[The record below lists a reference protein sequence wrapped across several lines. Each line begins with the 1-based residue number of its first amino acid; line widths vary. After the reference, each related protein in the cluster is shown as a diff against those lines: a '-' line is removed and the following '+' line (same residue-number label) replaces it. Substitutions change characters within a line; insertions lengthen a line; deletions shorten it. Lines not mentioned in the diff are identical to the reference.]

1 MKPLYGFRGKRIE
14 PVGSIYLSVSFGSL
28 QNARTE
34 YVTFDVVDMDY
45 PYNAIFGRGLLN
57 TFEATLHSPYL
68 CLKVPTLLGAILI
81 HGRQK
86 DVRNIEQGFAP
97 GHRNVNYLQEEAE
110 GQQDTSTTKS
120 EPTIISKPSIE
131 PECETKRVPL
141 DPRVPDKVVMISHD
155 LSLEEESELLSFL
168 DKNSDVF
175 TWKTSDLT
183 GVSIRLIEHKLQ
195 INPSAKLRKQK
206 LHKMSNE
213 KVSTAKAEV

>member
-1 MKPLYGFRGKRIE
+1 VKPLYGFRGKRIE
-14 PVGSIYLSVSFGSL
+14 LVGSIYLSVSFGSL

-45 PYNAIFGRGLLN
+45 PYNAIFGRGLFN
-57 TFEATLHSPYL
+57 TFEATLQSPYL
-68 CLKVPTLLGAILI
+68 CLKVPTLLGVISI

-86 DVRNIEQGFAP
+86 DMRNIEQGFAP

-155 LSLEEESELLSFL
+155 LSPEEESELLSFL

-175 TWKTSDLT
+175 TW
-183 GVSIRLIEHKLQ
+183 
-195 INPSAKLRKQK
+195 
-206 LHKMSNE
+206 
-213 KVSTAKAEV
+213 